1 MLMIMMK
8 RLIHEK
14 INVAVL
20 ITCHNRVQKT
30 QACLKSLF
38 NQKKIENVSLKVFL
52 VDDGSTDGTKE
63 YVKKYFPQVNLIVGN
78 GKLYWGGGTYL
89 AWETAINSNDHFDF
103 FLLLNDDVFLYDEA
117 IYILLKT
124 QTEHSDII
132 CGSICDPITKKRT
145 YGGAIFNRSF
155 FRPLKYKVVDINGK
169 PQEID
174 TINGNAVLIPL
185 TAFKKIGKFD
195 KELIH
200 SGGDLDYS
208 LRARNINIKIFL
220 TPSHIG
226 TCERLLEVNHA
237 VSLLDKIENIFHI
250 KTLPSKRF
258 YKKHAGLL
266 WFFHFFIAYIK
277 AIISTLFKHKYFK
290 NN

>member
-1 MLMIMMK
+1 MK
-8 RLIHEK
+8 K
-14 INVAVL
+14 INMAVL
-20 ITCHNRVQKT
+20 ITCHNRIQKT
-30 QACLKSLF
+30 QTCLKSLF
-38 NQKKIENVSLKVFL
+38 NQKKIENINLKVFL

-63 YVKKYFPQVNLIVGN
+63 YVKNYFPQVNLTVGN

-89 AWETAINSNDHFDF
+89 AWETALNSNNHFDF

-117 IYILLKT
+117 IYILLET
-124 QTEHSDII
+124 QTEHSNII
-132 CGSICDPITKKRT
+132 CGSICDPVTKKRT

-155 FRPLKYKVVDINGK
+155 LRPLKYKVVDINGK

-185 TAFKKIGKFD
+185 TAFEKIGRFD
-195 KELIH
+195 RELIH

-208 LRARNINIKIFL
+208 LRARKNDIKIFL

-226 TCERLLEVNHA
+226 TCERFIKKNYEG
-237 VSLLDKIENIFHI
+237 SLLDKIKNVFNI
-250 KTLPSKRF
+250 KTLPSIKF
-258 YKKHAGLL
+258 YMKHAGVL
-266 WFFHFFIAYIK
+266 WFFYFIAAYIK
-277 AIISTLFKHKYFK
+277 AIISVLFKHKYFK